1 MMLSSSFASLGR
13 YGQMMSAADELMRGF
28 WAHTPYLMMSLLLF
42 AAFWLLAQLFKW
54 FVGRLLGNRLAA
66 RRNVLL
72 LLKRIGGAGILLI
85 GFLCALVVAV
95 PGFTPGQLISTLGIG
110 SVAVGFAFKDI
121 LQNLLSGILL
131 LVNEPFRI
139 GDNITSNGFT
149 GVVEDVQIRATTLR
163 AEDGSRI
170 VIPNAQLFT
179 APITVHTGRSPQP
192 SVSQTTDSHSEETL

>member
-1 MMLSSSFASLGR
+1 MLGHALSRLSR
-13 YGQMMSAADELMRGF
+13 YGEMMSAADQLMRGF
-28 WAHTPYLMMSLLLF
+28 WAHMPYLLLSLLLF
-42 AAFWLLAQLFKW
+42 SAFWLLAQLFKW
-54 FVGRLLGNRLAA
+54 FVGRLLGKRLAE

-72 LLKRIGGAGILLI
+72 LLKRMGGAGILLI

-110 SVAVGFAFKDI
+110 SVAIGFAFKDI

-131 LVNEPFRI
+131 LINQPFCI
-139 GDNITSNGFT
+139 GDNITSNSFT

-163 AEDGSRI
+163 AADGSRI

-179 APITVHTGRSPQP
+179 APITVHAGSRILPP
-192 SVSQTTDSHSEETL
+192 VSKQTNFNSEESV